1 MKKILSLFVFA
12 LGCLTLASCSDDDFT
27 EKVNSV
33 TYSTE
38 SSTIPSV
45 GGSVVFTVTGEGLTA
60 TSAADWL
67 SVSLSGQTIT
77 ATAGA
82 NPTRESRATHITVK
96 ASNGDTQLLSV
107 VQAGVVVGIES
118 YEINVTDA
126 AATVALEYKA
136 DDAVSVRSLSEW
148 ITASVDAATNTVN
161 INIAPNG
168 EREARIGMVEF
179 SSVSVVDTFYVN
191 QDALVFEIE
200 NLNPS
205 FASNEAGTIKVPVKH
220 SKDVTVACESGW
232 LTASFDAKENVIV
245 LEATENTGYGR
256 VATVTVSSGDV
267 VEVMKVTQYDPAS
280 LGDQMLGSY
289 YFLFVDEEGE
299 EGGLYATL
307 TENALELPALGWS
320 IPVTIDKEK
329 LTITINSGNFV
340 GLFDYQ
346 GMPLYMYLLFVEETN
361 QYWSGNSTEV
371 VVTSTLGLMDLGD
384 GELTLVGDF
393 DGTLHG
399 NKITDFLFSAMLDK
413 TLDVNSDD
421 YIGDLYQWS
430 SVTLVKAPEEAEAR
444 MMQKRSMKVN
454 KKPSILKK
462 RFKK

>member
-45 GGSVVFTVTGEGLTA
+45 GGSVFFKVTGEGLTA

-67 SVSLSGQTIT
+67 SVSLDGQTIT

-191 QDALVFEIE
+191 VDALVFEIE

-232 LTASFDAKENVIV
+232 LTASFNAKENVIV

-340 GLFDYQ
+340 GLFDFQ
-346 GMPLYMYLLFVEETN
+346 GIPLYMYLLLDRK
-361 QYWSGNSTEV
+361 SV
-371 VVTSTLGLMDLGD
+371 V
-384 GELTLVGDF
+384 
-393 DGTLHG
+393 
-399 NKITDFLFSAMLDK
+399 
-413 TLDVNSDD
+413 
-421 YIGDLYQWS
+421 
-430 SVTLVKAPEEAEAR
+430 
-444 MMQKRSMKVN
+444 
-454 KKPSILKK
+454 
-462 RFKK
+462 